1 MNDQVQR
8 DGEFIGL
15 PLNIHIAQLIK
26 AIFLKMPH
34 LSFVASKRG
43 GGEISEIK
51 QVLVYQGGKH
61 LGYIGWVHRHTSS
74 GGEYKYAIMSH
85 NIRNERG
92 DKHIKYTSKV
102 DSAVRLAKQYFSA
115 RSDEETVKRAVGGFD
130 NHFRQ
135 LTWPLDSRYQEFASK
150 HGLTMLKYM
159 YSLSRGETPTI
170 DASLL
175 QELNSEAFKKLYE
188 DRRITRR
195 VHANFDKRNGVLVRL
210 LRDESLS
217 VLDIASNKI
226 TEVKSTYDLPKNFQ
240 EKLAILK
247 VMGKYTPIDNVGVS
261 FEMVIDDGVTPELVY
276 FLIHGETLTQ

>member
-15 PLNIHIAQLIK
+15 PLNIHMAQLIK
-26 AIFLKMPH
+26 AMFLKMPH

-43 GGEISEIK
+43 MGEISEIK
-51 QVLVYQGGKH
+51 KVLVYQGSNH
-61 LGYIGWVHRHTSS
+61 LGYIGWTHRHTNS
-74 GGEYKYAIMSH
+74 GGEYKYTIMSH
-85 NIRNERG
+85 NICNERG
-92 DKHIKYTSKV
+92 DRHIKYTSKV
-102 DSAVRLAKQYFSA
+102 DSAVRLAKQYFLA
-115 RSDEETVKRAVGGFD
+115 RSDDETVKRAVDGFD

-135 LTWPLDSRYQEFASK
+135 LTWPLDSKYQDFAGK

-159 YSLSRGETPTI
+159 YSVSQGETPTI
-170 DASLL
+170 DTSLL

-195 VHANFDKRNGVLVRL
+195 VHANFDKRNGVLIRL

-226 TEVKSTYDLPKNFQ
+226 TKIKSTYDLPKNFQ

-247 VMGKYTPIDNVGVS
+247 VMGKNTPIDNVGVS
-261 FEMVIDDGVTPELVY
+261 FEMVIDDGVTELVY
-276 FLIHGETLTQ
+276 FLIHGETLMQ